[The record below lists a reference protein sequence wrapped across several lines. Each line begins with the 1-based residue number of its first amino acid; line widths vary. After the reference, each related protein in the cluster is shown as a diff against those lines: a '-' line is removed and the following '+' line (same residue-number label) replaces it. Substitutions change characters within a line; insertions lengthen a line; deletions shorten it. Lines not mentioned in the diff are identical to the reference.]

1 MTAPEVISHA
11 KQILG
16 NALKDMDILLSMYD
30 DKDVMT
36 MDLLMTRKEAG
47 AFIGRTVQSIDRL
60 CREGKLRKT
69 YVQGLPRIRK
79 SELLKFKGIVFNDSK
94 QHKPMSELE
103 SILEKYRPEIIT
115 HK

>member
-1 MTAPEVISHA
+1 
-11 KQILG
+11 
-16 NALKDMDILLSMYD
+16 MDILLSMYD

-36 MDLLMTRKEAG
+36 LDLHMTRKEAG

-60 CREGKLRKT
+60 CRERKLHKT

-94 QHKPMSELE
+94 QHKPMSEME
-103 SILEKYRPEIIT
+103 SILQKYKPEIIN

>member
-1 MTAPEVISHA
+1 MTAPEVIVHA
-11 KQILG
+11 KQILTL
-16 NALKDMDILLSMYD
+16 ALKDMDILLSMYD
-30 DKDVMT
+30 EKDVMT

-79 SELLKFKGIVFNDSK
+79 SELLKFKGIVFTDSK

>member
-1 MTAPEVISHA
+1 MTAPEVIVHA
-11 KQILG
+11 KQILTL
-16 NALKDMDILLSMYD
+16 ALKDMDILLSMYD
-30 DKDVMT
+30 EKDVMT

-60 CREGKLRKT
+60 CREGKLQKT

-103 SILEKYRPEIIT
+103 SILEKYRPEIII

>member
-1 MTAPEVISHA
+1 MT
-11 KQILG
+11 L
-16 NALKDMDILLSMYD
+16 
-30 DKDVMT
+30 
-36 MDLLMTRKEAG
+36 DLLMTRKEAG

-60 CREGKLRKT
+60 CRERKLHKT

-94 QHKPMSELE
+94 QHKPMSEME
-103 SILEKYRPEIIT
+103 SILQKYKPEIIN